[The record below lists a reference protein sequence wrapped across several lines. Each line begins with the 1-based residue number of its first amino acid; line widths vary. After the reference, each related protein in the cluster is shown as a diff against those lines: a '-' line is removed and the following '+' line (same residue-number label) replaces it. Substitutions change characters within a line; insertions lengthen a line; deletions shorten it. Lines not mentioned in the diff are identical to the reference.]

1 MFRRDTLRTSAKA
14 SMALA
19 LSVWVCS
26 GCGPSQMGPKPEA
39 PVATAGHDDHDHGH
53 GHDHAAGDMHE
64 GHDHGHHTHGQEG
77 PHKGAIVVVAGHKLH
92 LEFVLDAEAGKLTAY
107 VLNDELKEGTTL
119 KQDELVVGFL
129 AKAAEGATELKEPEE
144 VKLAAV
150 NAKDGAAGEFA
161 GQSDKLKGLK
171 EFDGQLMSVTFNDK
185 KYEGV
190 KFEYPK
196 GNEHLA
202 H

>member
-1 MFRRDTLRTSAKA
+1 MSRSVSHRVF
-14 SMALA
+14 MALA
-19 LSVWVCS
+19 LSLWVCS

-39 PVATAGHDDHDHGH
+39 AIPQAGHDDHGHDH
-53 GHDHAAGDMHE
+53 GHDHAHGGAGDMHE
-64 GHDHGHHTHGQEG
+64 GHDHHVHGQEG

-92 LEFVLDAEAGKLTAY
+92 LEFVLNAEDGKLTAY
-107 VLNDELKEGTTL
+107 VLDSELKEGATL
-119 KQDELVVGFL
+119 KQEEVIIGFL
-129 AKAAEGATELKEPEE
+129 AKAAEGAAGELKEPEE

-161 GQSDKLKGLK
+161 GQSDKLKGLT
-171 EFDGQLMSVTFNDK
+171 EFDGQVMSVTFNDK

-196 GNEHLA
+196 GNEHLE